1 MLHAS
6 CVLDPTG
13 RRLIMLVGAHN
24 SGKSTTALCLARAG
38 YPFLADGM
46 VLVRVLHGRAVVG
59 GYPVGE
65 VKLREDALGQF
76 PEYSGDKVRVREHT
90 KTVVDLRAVQ
100 PDRLAESMIVP
111 TSLQLCLLE
120 RGTRPVTDVL
130 PISPQEALEAIAPNT
145 IYWNYPAQLAH
156 NSDILHYV
164 LRTATLYR
172 VRLSADPVEIVTTL
186 SSLT

>member
-1 MLHAS
+1 DDLPERLVYSGVAEWIMLSAGKWGYAFGNLQTRHAMVVLSPELAANVRAVSRYFIDHYILNFLFTEWAMLHAS

-46 VLVRVLHGRAVVG
+46 VLIRVLHGRAVVG

-65 VKLREDALGQF
+65 VKLRDDALAQF

-90 KTVVDLRAVQ
+90 KTVVDLR
-100 PDRLAESMIVP
+100 
-111 TSLQLCLLE
+111 
-120 RGTRPVTDVL
+120 
-130 PISPQEALEAIAPNT
+130 
-145 IYWNYPAQLAH
+145 
-156 NSDILHYV
+156 
-164 LRTATLYR
+164 
-172 VRLSADPVEIVTTL
+172 
-186 SSLT
+186 